1 MKRFI
6 ITKKQLKEYVE
17 RKKSEKVF
25 YDILECLHKNSKYLN
40 ESVSQKKANQTVI
53 NDFQRK
59 NLITPKI
66 FEMLAKYK
74 IIDEKHEII

>member
-6 ITKKQLKEYVE
+6 ITKEQLKEYIE

-25 YDILECLHKNSKYLN
+25 YDILECLYKNSKYLN

-59 NLITPKI
+59 NLITSKV
-66 FEMLAKYK
+66 FEMLVKYK